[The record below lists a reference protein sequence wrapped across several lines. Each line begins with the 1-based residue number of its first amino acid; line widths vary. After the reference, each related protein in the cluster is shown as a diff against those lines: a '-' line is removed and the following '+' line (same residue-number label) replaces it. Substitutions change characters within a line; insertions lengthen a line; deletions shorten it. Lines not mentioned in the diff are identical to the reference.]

1 MFIWYLLCSCFLLM
15 LPCDAHCGKT
25 VKIQEDI
32 LHSLLNM
39 KRPSC
44 NRRTYS
50 GNRSGVTNVI
60 VCEGHSMYVRCKYPT
75 KIKVVKAMY
84 GRSEDKRICPHS
96 SIKTTSCKAASSDA
110 KIKKQCNG
118 KRICKVAASNSLYG
132 DPCGGTY
139 KYTELKYRCS

>member
-1 MFIWYLLCSCFLLM
+1 MYIWYLVCSCFLLM
-15 LPCDAHCGKT
+15 LPCDAYCGKT

-44 NRRTYS
+44 GRRIS
-50 GNRSGVTNVI
+50 SDVTNVI
-60 VCEGHSMYVRCKYPT
+60 VCEGQFAYVRCKYPT
-75 KIKVVKAMY
+75 KIKVVKAVY

-96 SIKTTSCKAASSDA
+96 SIKTTSCKSSSSDA

-118 KRICKVAASNSLYG
+118 KRICKVEATNSLYG

-139 KYTELKYRCS
+139 KYTELKYRCY